1 MMAPRKGFRL
11 RLGGRKSARSRL
23 DEVTERTREESRA
36 LARERRVEARRR
48 RIEARQRIRDEGA
61 RLEELGVRLRGA
73 LFETRRRLR
82 PITAPFGALLD
93 RVAPYLTRTLLFC
106 VQLVAAFIALVLA
119 IGQTALRWLAG
130 KANDGAIAA
139 SIALERTVTPLR
151 TVAFVGAAAAVALG
165 VSQFFDYHGVA
176 VDAPD
181 YAGEIG
187 SVAPVPITA
196 TKSAGSA
203 HLWILLPL
211 AAVALVLVAA
221 AYRSRRPRMAGAVS
235 LCGVI
240 GVAVALA
247 IDLPQGLEVGRAGL
261 AFTGTDAVLLQGF
274 WAEIASSAVL
284 ILCGGL
290 LAVYSRGVSP
300 DERRW
305 RGTGESVR
313 PRRRASH
320 QDVGGMSP
328 GLQAES

>member
-1 MMAPRKGFRL
+1 MALRKGFRL
-11 RLGGRKSARSRL
+11 RIGRRNRTRSRL
-23 DEVTERTREESRA
+23 DEVTEQTREESRA
-36 LARERRVEARRR
+36 LARERRMEARRR
-48 RIEARQRIRDEGA
+48 RVEARQRIRDEGA

-82 PITAPFGALLD
+82 PVFAPFAALLNG
-93 RVAPYLTRTLLFC
+93 VAPYVTRTLLFL

-119 IGQTALRWLAG
+119 VGQTALRWLVG

-187 SVAPVPITA
+187 AVAPVPITG
-196 TKSAGSA
+196 TESAGSA
-203 HLWILLPL
+203 HLWILLPVAAAALVL
-211 AAVALVLVAA
+211 AAVASRGRPRAA
-221 AYRSRRPRMAGAVS
+221 A
-235 LCGVI
+235 
-240 GVAVALA
+240 GVAICGLLGIAVAIA
-247 IDLPQGLEVGRAGL
+247 IDLPQGLQVGRPGL

-284 ILCGGL
+284 LLCGGL
-290 LAVYSRGVSP
+290 LAVYSRGVTP
-300 DERRW
+300 EERRR
-305 RGTGESVR
+305 RGTSA
-313 PRRRASH
+313 RRRRRDSH
-320 QDVGGMSP
+320 EDVGGMPP